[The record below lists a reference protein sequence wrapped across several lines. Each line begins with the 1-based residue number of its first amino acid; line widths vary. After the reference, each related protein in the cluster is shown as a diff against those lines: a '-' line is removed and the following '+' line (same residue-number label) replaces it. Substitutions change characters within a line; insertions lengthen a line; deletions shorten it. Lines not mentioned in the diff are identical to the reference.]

1 MMMLK
6 KVFFQV
12 ITLALLSSIAITL
25 IGPGIAQANPG
36 WYNND
41 WQYRKKITINSVS
54 VTDNLTNF
62 PVLVSLASDGSLD
75 AYAQDDGD
83 DILFTA
89 ADEVTKLS
97 HEIESFNGTNGQL
110 VAWVKIPT
118 LSAVIDTEI
127 YMYYGNAV
135 ASNQE
140 DAANAWDSN
149 YKMVQHMEE
158 TSGGT
163 DNITDST
170 INANHGTDYNTPT
183 LGTAGQIDGSI
194 DFDGSPTDNYLR
206 VDHSSSLSIT
216 GNITLEAWVNTDNNT
231 LSYQTILEKRPGI
244 TEYNYYVRL
253 DGGYLRYSFISG
265 VSHKALLDDTTQLS
279 NNTWHYVVAT
289 YDNSNIRLYV
299 DGTEVKNKAETA
311 ALEANTGDIHI
322 GIETYGGFDK
332 AFDGTIDETRISDAA
347 RSAEWI
353 QTSYNNQNNPGA
365 FITLGS
371 ETTPEAPVVVGGE
384 IFPVDKP
391 RVLAPWL
398 VLLLMTSLVTI
409 GGIFQFRKSTE
420 KDRFY

>member
-1 MMMLK
+1 MMLK
-6 KVFFQV
+6 KGFFQL
-12 ITLALLSSIAITL
+12 ITLGLLCSIVITL
-25 IGPGIAQANPG
+25 IGPGTAQANPG
-36 WYNND
+36 WYD
-41 WQYRKKITINSVS
+41 SSWQNRKKITINSANVS
-54 VTDNLTNF
+54 DNLTSF
-62 PVLVSLASDGSLD
+62 PVLISLTTDSDLASD
-75 AYAQDDGD
+75 AQNDGG

-97 HEIESFNGTNGQL
+97 HEIESFNGTSGQL
-110 VAWVKIPT
+110 VAWVKIPG
-118 LSAVIDTEI
+118 LSASVDTDI
-127 YMYYGNAV
+127 YMYYGNSGV
-135 ASNQE
+135 INQE
-140 DAANAWDSN
+140 DAANVWDSN
-149 YKMVQHMEE
+149 YKMVQHMEDT
-158 TSGGT
+158 TSGT

-183 LGTAGQIDGSI
+183 LGAAGQIDGSI
-194 DFDGSPTDNYLR
+194 DFDGSPTNNYLR

-231 LSYQTILEKRPGI
+231 LSYQTILEKRPGV
-244 TEYNYYVRL
+244 TEYNYYIRL
-253 DGGYLRYSFISG
+253 DGGYFRYSFISG

-332 AFDGTIDETRISDAA
+332 AFDGTIDETRISDTI
-347 RSAEWI
+347 RSADWI
-353 QTSYNNQNNPGA
+353 QTSYNNQSDPA
-365 FITLGS
+365 TFITLGS
-371 ETTPEAPVVVGGE
+371 EETDGAPVAIGGE

-398 VLLLMTSLVTI
+398 VLFLMTSLVTI